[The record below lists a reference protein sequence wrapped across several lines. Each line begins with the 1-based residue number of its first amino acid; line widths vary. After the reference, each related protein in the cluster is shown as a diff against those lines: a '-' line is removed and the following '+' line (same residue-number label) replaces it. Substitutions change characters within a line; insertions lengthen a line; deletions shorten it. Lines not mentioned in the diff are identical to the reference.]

1 MIVANVLDP
10 ILAPTVAGQVIG
22 SLGQQ
27 GLDVAF
33 FGRQSGDGGSV
44 MVVSTA
50 AAVVEII
57 VAAVTL
63 AVASV
68 AAVIE
73 VLATTAL
80 VIFVGVGTA
89 SRGRLVF
96 LTGDAGGAAPLGLA
110 AGGTR
115 TISFG
120 LAGGTLSLGIA
131 GDIHMLLGLCLLA
144 LRAAVS
150 SGRHL
155 LVNNGKNYS
164 LYFRFQ
170 LLLPGA
176 GLLQ

>member
-33 FGRQSGDGGSV
+33 FGCQSGNGGSV

-50 AAVVEII
+50 AAVVEIL
-57 VAAVTL
+57 VAAVAL

-89 SRGRLVF
+89 SRGRLAF

-110 AGGTR
+110 AGG

-131 GDIHMLLGLCLLA
+131 GDIHMLLWLRLLA

-155 LVNNGKNYS
+155 LVNNGENYS